1 MFDSDEQFGKS
12 PHTDPR
18 LGVEFLEE
26 VVMAWNPF
34 RAAFD
39 SVKRRQM
46 RKELLQLMK
55 DRCKRKGDAIQFE
68 DLDMANPADER
79 AAIIAVLLEE
89 VVKRDPSFS
98 LVMFKGGPALVK
110 TSDVDAL
117 DPVLQMQN
125 SDFIIKTKDMK

>member
-1 MFDSDEQFGKS
+1 
-12 PHTDPR
+12 
-18 LGVEFLEE
+18 
-26 VVMAWNPF
+26 MAWNPF

-55 DRCKRKGDAIQFE
+55 ERCKRKGDAIQFE

-89 VVKRDPSFS
+89 IVKRDPTFS
-98 LVMFKGGPALVK
+98 LVMFKGGPSLVK
-110 TSDVDAL
+110 TSDVDSL
-117 DPVLQMQN
+117 DPFLREHN
-125 SDFIIKTKDMK
+125 KDFIVGSKDMK